1 LLKLHSSIASHAVK
15 KTTPQIWELQ
25 AGSEV
30 EEFVKLN
37 AITLILRASPKDEK
51 AIQEFTKFANTLKDS
66 LSFAI
71 AYDSSLPR
79 KGLVGPDITL
89 YKSFG
94 WEKVPFLGGTIS
106 RTQITKFIQEM
117 WKPTIPDCNQDNYP
131 TYMEVF
137 VSHFPQTYQSPIIMS
152 IANKSLELL

>member
-1 LLKLHSSIASHAVK
+1 LLNLHSSIASHAIK
-15 KTTPQIWELQ
+15 KTTPHIWTLQ
-25 AGSEV
+25 RGPEV

-51 AIQEFTKFANTLKDS
+51 AIEEFTKFAAPFKES

-71 AYDSSLPR
+71 EYDSSLPR

-94 WEKVPFLGGTIS
+94 WEKVPFLAGTIS
-106 RTQITKFIQEM
+106 RTQLTKFLQEM
-117 WKPTIPDCNQDNYP
+117 WQPRMLDCNQDNYP

-137 VSHFPQTYQSPIIMS
+137 ISHSPHPINI
-152 IANKSLELL
+152 L